1 MTVGQTFEAMAGSN
15 QSNHQDTSSSI
26 ATTVP
31 CQVVVTMSTMMTLV
45 LSPRVT
51 NKLLRCSIATA
62 SRPLAMPL
70 DEFRDHL
77 SRTERMKETVGRPWS
92 VTELRR
98 KSYDDLHK
106 LWCVLLLYSRT

>member
-1 MTVGQTFEAMAGSN
+1 MTVGQTFEPMAGSN

-31 CQVVVTMSTMMTLV
+31 CQVVVTMSTMMTL